1 MCYEQWHGDE
11 TDSAARNK
19 PSNTKSVVYQATNQ
33 PYHYFHLC
41 HKSTILCPSNLHYQP
56 IPQEQ
61 LFSEVSLHKL
71 LRGSLFISF
80 PTDANPSSFC
90 FFFFCTA
97 TMSSKQTSP
106 CSNTV
111 KSTHQHQPQQHN
123 QSRQQVSFSTT
134 NKTQNKKMR
143 QGLPWNRERAAAM
156 SDPCIAWFAP

>member
-19 PSNTKSVVYQATNQ
+19 PSNTKSVVYQVTNQ
-33 PYHYFHLC
+33 PYHCFRLC
-41 HKSTILCPSNLHYQP
+41 HKSTILCPSNFHYQP

-90 FFFFCTA
+90 FFFVQLPTLVRRLHPA
-97 TMSSKQTSP
+97 PIQSKVHTTISLNNTISP
-106 CSNTV
+106 GN
-111 KSTHQHQPQQHN
+111 KSHSQPPPKP
-123 QSRQQVSFSTT
+123 
-134 NKTQNKKMR
+134 KTKR
-143 QGLPWNRERAAAM
+143 
-156 SDPCIAWFAP
+156 

>member
-33 PYHYFHLC
+33 PYHCFHLC

-71 LRGSLFISF
+71 LRCSLFISF

-90 FFFFCTA
+90 FFFVQLPRVVSRLHPA
-97 TMSSKQTSP
+97 PIQSKVHTTISLNNTISP
-106 CSNTV
+106 SN
-111 KSTHQHQPQQHN
+111 KSHSQPPPKP
-123 QSRQQVSFSTT
+123 
-134 NKTQNKKMR
+134 KTKR
-143 QGLPWNRERAAAM
+143 
-156 SDPCIAWFAP
+156 